1 MKVQP
6 PFLGDTVELLVTA
19 PDCAEFNFEVKV
31 FAPTSKQIGQVAP
44 PLHTLAGYSVDIIYR
59 RRCTSRPWR
68 TSLPTCRRRSPR

>member
-44 PLHTLAGYSVDIIYR
+44 PTPHLLVIV
-59 RRCTSRPWR
+59 
-68 TSLPTCRRRSPR
+68 